1 MWLDDKNESPEQLL
15 DFLNQIAGRELR
27 LGDGSSDLLDLFYW
41 ENKEAVDVRFY
52 ICKEYLCILVHKC
65 EII

>member
-27 LGDGSSDLLDLFYW
+27 LGDGSSDLLNLFY
-41 ENKEAVDVRFY
+41 
-52 ICKEYLCILVHKC
+52 
-65 EII
+65 